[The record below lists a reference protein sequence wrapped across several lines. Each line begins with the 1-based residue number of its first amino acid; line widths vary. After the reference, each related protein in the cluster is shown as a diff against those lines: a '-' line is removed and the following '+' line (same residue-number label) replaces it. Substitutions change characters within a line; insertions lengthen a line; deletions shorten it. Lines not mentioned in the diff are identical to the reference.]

1 MTAMVTGAVAA
12 VIGVLAG
19 GFGPLIRDL
28 AGHANST
35 VANSAGSVAN
45 QIIYT
50 ARTANDAA
58 ITLPG
63 AVQQNLLQAG
73 LNHQSIKLVQVGYT
87 SDVSVSY
94 IDMTPRAGNST
105 TDPPLR
111 VSGRAVPAIDAKISG
126 IQTAVNSPPG
136 TADGGRVLF
145 AGLAKITF
153 TDAPVTII
161 SSGLD
166 LANPDNFRTLN
177 WSVSPTAVVANVKK
191 TWDLPAL
198 HGPVTFVLVPTAGAQ
213 QQLGQTQKDYIKAT
227 WTALLKASGA
237 TSVTFIDAT
246 GITASSAA
254 PDAPTV
260 PVP

>member
-1 MTAMVTGAVAA
+1 MVGQLSDLSVGDGALSSLPALFVE
-12 VIGVLAG
+12 
-19 GFGPLIRDL
+19 FGPYP
-28 AGHANST
+28 
-35 VANSAGSVAN
+35 
-45 QIIYT
+45 QE
-50 ARTANDAA
+50 
-58 ITLPG
+58 
-63 AVQQNLLQAG
+63 Q
-73 LNHQSIKLVQVGYT
+73 
-87 SDVSVSY
+87 
-94 IDMTPRAGNST
+94 
-105 TDPPLR
+105 
-111 VSGRAVPAIDAKISG
+111 
-126 IQTAVNSPPG
+126 
-136 TADGGRVLF
+136 
-145 AGLAKITF
+145 TF

-198 HGPVTFVLVPTAGAQ
+198 HGPVTFVLVPTADAQ